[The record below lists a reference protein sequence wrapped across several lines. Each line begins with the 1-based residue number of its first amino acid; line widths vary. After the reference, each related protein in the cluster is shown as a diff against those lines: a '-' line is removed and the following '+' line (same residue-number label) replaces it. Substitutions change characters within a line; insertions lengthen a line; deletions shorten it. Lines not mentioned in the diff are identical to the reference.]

1 MYFFKFKFLI
11 EKTFF
16 KAMSLAECR
25 KDLDIDKCVRMALV
39 HDIGEAIIGGF
50 FVIFLE

>member
-1 MYFFKFKFLI
+1 
-11 EKTFF
+11 
-16 KAMSLAECR
+16 MSLAECR